1 MQLYYIATATVGQ
14 PDLHDRAQSKPLTV
28 LIEYLTVL
36 LTQGQLVGAL
46 PCIFMIAVNYK
57 TCMCANYIGITI
69 FVRSF
74 KGRKFCSENKRELS
88 HFQCHA

>member
-1 MQLYYIATATVGQ
+1 MQLYYIATATLGQ
-14 PDLHDRAQSKPLTV
+14 PDLHDALTV

-57 TCMCANYIGITI
+57 TCMCANYIGTTI
-69 FVRSF
+69 FVRSC

>member
-1 MQLYYIATATVGQ
+1 MQLYYIATATLGQ
-14 PDLHDRAQSKPLTV
+14 PDLHDALTV

-36 LTQGQLVGAL
+36 LTQRQLVGAL

>member
-1 MQLYYIATATVGQ
+1 MQLYYIATATLGQ
-14 PDLHDRAQSKPLTV
+14 PDLHDALTV

-36 LTQGQLVGAL
+36 LTQGQLVGTL

-57 TCMCANYIGITI
+57 TCMCTNYIGITI